1 MSVPTEI
8 KHIVKTPGFYSG
20 NPCIDDY
27 KIAVH
32 DIAVLHNH
40 RYTPEQIIAEHY
52 PELTLSQVYA
62 ALLYYYEHQAEIDAE
77 IAAEDA
83 EIKARA
89 AQDSSPL
96 AERIRAA
103 LAERKARPGE

>member
-8 KHIVKTPGFYSG
+8 KHIVKTPGFYG
-20 NPCIDDY
+20 GKPCIDDY

-32 DIAVLHNH
+32 DIAVLHNQ
-40 RYTPEQIIAEHY
+40 RYSPEQIIADHY
-52 PELTLSQVYA
+52 PELTLPQVYA

-77 IAAEDA
+77 ITAEDA
-83 EIKARA
+83 EIKAHA

-96 AERIRAA
+96 ARQIRAA
-103 LAERKARPGE
+103 IAERKERLGE

>member
-8 KHIVKTPGFYSG
+8 KHIVKTPGFYG
-20 NPCIDDY
+20 GKPCIDDY

-32 DIAVLHNH
+32 DIAVLHNQH
-40 RYTPEQIIAEHY
+40 YSPEQIIAEHY
-52 PELTLSQVYA
+52 PELTQVYA

-89 AQDSSPL
+89 AQDSLPL
-96 AERIRAA
+96 AERRRAA
-103 LAERKARPGE
+103 IAERKARPGE